1 MLQYPFCYLGFNPP
15 QGSSKIYRYEDFN
28 GSSFSFKF
36 ISEINPNPTVYMIPQ
51 NYRGKT
57 GDSLNDSATLN
68 GYPQVASRVDVY
80 NSWLA
85 QNSGIINVQQKQ
97 EQINYAIDKTSS
109 TLGLITSIGGTIGGA
124 LNGNSISGLSGIA
137 DNALNL
143 TRLDANHQL
152 YIQMLNAQ
160 KEKQAMLPDNVS
172 LGGSNAT
179 LLGYEL
185 IDDAVFT
192 QYSIKQQFAR
202 RLDSFF
208 DAFGYETDEF
218 KIPNTNNRKYWNYVK
233 TNGANI
239 QGYIPQETIQTLKN
253 IFDNGVTLWHDT
265 SHFMDYSQDNRE
277 SIT

>member
-239 QGYIPQETIQTLKN
+239 QGYIPQEAIQTLKN

>member
-208 DAFGYETDEF
+208 DSFGYETDEF

-239 QGYIPQETIQTLKN
+239 QGYIPQEAIQTLKN